1 MSYRNPGIIRDRT
14 ADVYVQASKD
24 LTNVF
29 IKGIEAKG
37 ARLAA
42 EAAKKKKDDE
52 RWNLNA
58 NRNSRVINKQNKKTG
73 DIINTI
79 NGNLNNSYQ
88 DNIKILGG
96 EGLTAITDNDT
107 QTDLSIEKRQANDD
121 VYAKYE
127 NYNTTSQALMGKFKA
142 ELNEHYGEKDGEG
155 GLSSAAYGVDWNYVG
170 RNDGERVG
178 NMFIVNA
185 LNNTDAASTYGGTMS
200 KSGGYDEKGNSNATF
215 ITKIPSD
222 NQEFLKFQ
230 PKFDKGEMDDK
241 EWTLHKEKNGIEEE
255 IDSKTGK
262 STFVFKRTIN
272 DKNFGQGFVRKT
284 MAGPSG
290 EDMLIK
296 PGLISK
302 NGIVPNE
309 AFVTDKLNAKVVNIS
324 GEKGGRATTKSN
336 TKRFFDNSFYVGE
349 GAKNY
354 QVAFSKAKGIVG
366 NNNTD
371 DINDY
376 LRNRL
381 DVTNPEEVMN
391 EGIYDPKLIA
401 EAMQMKTQRDGLS
414 KYSNK
419 NAEPEDVAYYK
430 EQGIDIIEGE
440 RIYYEESNPS
450 ETYSEEKPTAYETN
464 INIKKQEK
472 VTANKDLSLFLQNN
486 TIPTFNSGVQT
497 DDGVKFREAIDK
509 VPNISIVGME
519 SLTGEDNRI
528 TGFKIKG
535 LETTVTV
542 NTNMD
547 DVQIKEAMMFAN
559 GATKEEIK
567 AMDFGKAKREAAE
580 KKKQEKIEYQKKID
594 NIVGTMEERQE
605 PIVYE

>member
-79 NGNLNNSYQ
+79 NGNLNDSYQ

-142 ELNEHYGEKDGEG
+142 ELNEHYGEENGQE

-185 LNNTDAASTYGGTMS
+185 LNNTDAASNYGGTMS

-222 NQEFLKFQ
+222 NEEFLKFQ
-230 PKFDKGEMDDK
+230 PKFDKGEMGDK

-284 MAGPSG
+284 MAGPSAD
-290 EDMLIK
+290 DMLK
-296 PGLISK
+296 NPGMVTDRDLPPK
-302 NGIVPNE
+302 E
-309 AFVTDKLNAKVVNIS
+309 AFLTDKLNAPVVS
-324 GEKGGRATTKSN
+324 MQGMKGGRATTKSSSN
-336 TKRFFDNSFYVGE
+336 RYFDNDFYVGK
-349 GAKNY
+349 GAKNWPT
-354 QVAFSKAKGIVG
+354 ALSKATAIAGG
-366 NNNTD
+366 NDTD
-371 DINDY
+371 EINDY
-376 LRNRL
+376 LKNRL
-381 DVTNPEEVMN
+381 DITNPEEVMN
-391 EGIYDPKLIA
+391 EGIYDPNLIA

-414 KYSNK
+414 DYEHKDADDK
-419 NAEPEDVAYYK
+419 DVAYYK
-430 EQGIDIIEGE
+430 SQGMDIIKGE
-440 RIYYEESNPS
+440 RIYYEQSNPS
-450 ETYSEEKPTAYETN
+450 EVFNQTDKTYTKTQVLNSDKVNNNWNKNKPVLKN
-464 INIKKQEK
+464 I
-472 VTANKDLSLFLQNN
+472 
-486 TIPTFNSGVQT
+486 FNSFTGGGQKLPP
-497 DDGVKFREAIDK
+497 VKTVMANFAQA
-509 VPNISIVGME
+509 NISAIPVYGEGGEELIGFELKNQLVTTKPSTILLGESKESIDQAIKVASGLSFSIGSQWE
-519 SLTGEDNRI
+519 SLQPDAFSI
-528 TGFKIKG
+528 
-535 LETTVTV
+535 L
-542 NTNMD
+542 
-547 DVQIKEAMMFAN
+547 
-559 GATKEEIK
+559 
-567 AMDFGKAKREAAE
+567 
-580 KKKQEKIEYQKKID
+580 
-594 NIVGTMEERQE
+594 E

>member
-42 EAAKKKKDDE
+42 EAAEKKKDDE

-96 EGLTAITDNDT
+96 DGLTAITDNDT

-121 VYAKYE
+121 IYAKYE
-127 NYNTTSQALMGKFKA
+127 NYNTTSQTLMGKLKA
-142 ELNEHYGEKDGEG
+142 ELNEHYGEENGQE

-185 LNNTDAASTYGGTMS
+185 LNNTDAASNYGGTMS

-222 NQEFLKFQ
+222 NEEFLKFQ

-255 IDSKTGK
+255 VDSETGK

-272 DKNFGQGFVRKT
+272 NENFGQGFVRKT
-284 MAGPSG
+284 MAGPSAD
-290 EDMLIK
+290 DMLK
-296 PGLISK
+296 NPGMVTDRDLPPK
-302 NGIVPNE
+302 E
-309 AFVTDKLNAKVVNIS
+309 AFLTNKLNAPVVS
-324 GEKGGRATTKSN
+324 VQGMKGGRATTKSSSN
-336 TKRFFDNSFYVGE
+336 RYFDNDFYVGK
-349 GAKNY
+349 GAKNWPT
-354 QVAFSKAKGIVG
+354 ALSKATAIVG
-366 NNNTD
+366 GNDTEEINN
-371 DINDY
+371 Y

-381 DVTNPEEVMN
+381 DITNPEEVMN
-391 EGIYDPKLIA
+391 EGIYDPNLIA

-414 KYSNK
+414 DYEHKDADDK
-419 NAEPEDVAYYK
+419 DVAYYK
-430 EQGIDIIEGE
+430 SQGMDIIKGE
-440 RIYYEESNPS
+440 RIYYEQSNPS
-450 ETYSEEKPTAYETN
+450 EVFNQTDKTYSKKDVLNSDKVNNNWNKNKPVLKN
-464 INIKKQEK
+464 I
-472 VTANKDLSLFLQNN
+472 
-486 TIPTFNSGVQT
+486 FNSFTGGGQ
-497 DDGVKFREAIDK
+497 K
-509 VPNISIVGME
+509 VPPVKTVMANFAQANISAIPIYGEGGEELIGFELKNQLVTTKPSTILLGESKESIDQAIKVASGLSFSIGSQWE
-519 SLTGEDNRI
+519 SLQPDA
-528 TGFKIKG
+528 FS
-535 LETTVTV
+535 
-542 NTNMD
+542 
-547 DVQIKEAMMFAN
+547 MF
-559 GATKEEIK
+559 EE
-567 AMDFGKAKREAAE
+567 
-580 KKKQEKIEYQKKID
+580 
-594 NIVGTMEERQE
+594 
-605 PIVYE
+605 

>member
-79 NGNLNNSYQ
+79 NGNLNDSYQ

-142 ELNEHYGEKDGEG
+142 ELNEHYGEENGQE

-185 LNNTDAASTYGGTMS
+185 LNNTDAASNYGGTMS

-222 NQEFLKFQ
+222 NEEFLKFQ
-230 PKFDKGEMDDK
+230 PKFDKGEMGDK

-284 MAGPSG
+284 MAGPSAD
-290 EDMLIK
+290 DMLK
-296 PGLISK
+296 NPGMVTDRDLPPK
-302 NGIVPNE
+302 E
-309 AFVTDKLNAKVVNIS
+309 AFLTDKLNAPVVS
-324 GEKGGRATTKSN
+324 MQGMKGGRATTKSSSN
-336 TKRFFDNSFYVGE
+336 RYFDNDFYVGK
-349 GAKNY
+349 GAKNWPT
-354 QVAFSKAKGIVG
+354 ALSKATAIAGG
-366 NNNTD
+366 NDTD
-371 DINDY
+371 EINDY
-376 LRNRL
+376 LKNRL
-381 DVTNPEEVMN
+381 DITNPEEVMN
-391 EGIYDPKLIA
+391 EGIYDPNLIA

-414 KYSNK
+414 DYEHKDADDK
-419 NAEPEDVAYYK
+419 DVAYYK
-430 EQGIDIIEGE
+430 SQGMDIIKGE
-440 RIYYEESNPS
+440 RIYYEQSNPS
-450 ETYSEEKPTAYETN
+450 EVFNQTDKTYTKTQVLNSDKVNNNWNKNKPVLKN
-464 INIKKQEK
+464 I
-472 VTANKDLSLFLQNN
+472 
-486 TIPTFNSGVQT
+486 FNSFTGGGQKLPP
-497 DDGVKFREAIDK
+497 VKTVMANFAQA
-509 VPNISIVGME
+509 NISAIPVYGEGGEELIGFELKNQLVTTKPSTILLGESKESIDQAIKVASGLSFSIGSQWE
-519 SLTGEDNRI
+519 SLQPDA
-528 TGFKIKG
+528 FS
-535 LETTVTV
+535 
-542 NTNMD
+542 
-547 DVQIKEAMMFAN
+547 MF
-559 GATKEEIK
+559 EE
-567 AMDFGKAKREAAE
+567 
-580 KKKQEKIEYQKKID
+580 
-594 NIVGTMEERQE
+594 
-605 PIVYE
+605 

>member
-79 NGNLNNSYQ
+79 NGNLNDSYQ

-142 ELNEHYGEKDGEG
+142 ELNEHYGEENGQE

-185 LNNTDAASTYGGTMS
+185 LNNTDAASNYGGTMS

-222 NQEFLKFQ
+222 NEEFLKFQ
-230 PKFDKGEMDDK
+230 PKFDKGEMGDK

-284 MAGPSG
+284 MAGPSAD
-290 EDMLIK
+290 DMLK
-296 PGLISK
+296 NPGMVTDRDLPPK
-302 NGIVPNE
+302 E
-309 AFVTDKLNAKVVNIS
+309 AFLTDKLNAPVVS
-324 GEKGGRATTKSN
+324 MQGMKGGRATTKSSSN
-336 TKRFFDNSFYVGE
+336 RYFDNDFYVGK
-349 GAKNY
+349 GAKNWPT
-354 QVAFSKAKGIVG
+354 ALSKATAIAGG
-366 NNNTD
+366 NDTD
-371 DINDY
+371 EINDY
-376 LRNRL
+376 LKNRL
-381 DVTNPEEVMN
+381 DITNPEEVMN
-391 EGIYDPKLIA
+391 EGIYDPNLIA

-414 KYSNK
+414 DYEHKDADDK
-419 NAEPEDVAYYK
+419 DVAYYK
-430 EQGIDIIEGE
+430 SQGMDIIKGE
-440 RIYYEESNPS
+440 RIYYEQSNPS
-450 ETYSEEKPTAYETN
+450 EVFNQTDKTYTKTQVLNSDKVNNNWNKNKPVLKN
-464 INIKKQEK
+464 I
-472 VTANKDLSLFLQNN
+472 
-486 TIPTFNSGVQT
+486 FNSFTGGAQKLPP
-497 DDGVKFREAIDK
+497 VKTVMANFAQA
-509 VPNISIVGME
+509 NISAIPVYGEGGEELIGFELKNQLVTTKPSTILLGESKESIDQAIKVASGLSFSIGSQWE
-519 SLTGEDNRI
+519 SLQPDAFSI
-528 TGFKIKG
+528 
-535 LETTVTV
+535 L
-542 NTNMD
+542 
-547 DVQIKEAMMFAN
+547 
-559 GATKEEIK
+559 
-567 AMDFGKAKREAAE
+567 
-580 KKKQEKIEYQKKID
+580 
-594 NIVGTMEERQE
+594 E

>member
-14 ADVYVQASKD
+14 ADVYAQASKD

-42 EAAKKKKDDE
+42 EAAKKKKEDE
-52 RWNLNA
+52 KWNLNA

-79 NGNLNNSYQ
+79 NGNLNDSYQ
-88 DNIKILGG
+88 NNIKILGG

-121 VYAKYE
+121 IYAKYE
-127 NYNTTSQALMGKFKA
+127 NYNTTSETLMGKLKA
-142 ELNEHYGEKDGEG
+142 ELNEHYGEENGQE
-155 GLSSAAYGVDWNYVG
+155 GLSSAAYGIDWNYVG

-178 NMFIVNA
+178 NMFIINA
-185 LNNTDAASTYGGTMS
+185 LNNTDAASNYGGTMS

-222 NQEFLKFQ
+222 NEDFLKFQ
-230 PKFDKGEMDDK
+230 PKFYRGKMGDK

-255 IDSKTGK
+255 IDSATGK

-272 DKNFGQGFVRKT
+272 NENFGQGFVRKT
-284 MAGPSG
+284 MAGPSA
-290 EDMLIK
+290 EDMLIN
-296 PGLISK
+296 PGLVSK

-309 AFVTDKLNAKVVNIS
+309 AFITDKLNAKVVNIS
-324 GEKGGRATTKSN
+324 GKKGGRATTKSN
-336 TKRFFDNSFYVGE
+336 TRRFFDNNFYVGE

-381 DVTNPEEVMN
+381 EITNPEEVMN

-414 KYSNK
+414 KYGNK
-419 NAEPEDVAYYK
+419 KAEPEDVAYYK
-430 EQGIDIIEGE
+430 EQGVDIAEGE

-450 ETYSEEKPTAYETN
+450 E
-464 INIKKQEK
+464 
-472 VTANKDLSLFLQNN
+472 VFNKSDLNDGNYTKTQV
-486 TIPTFNSGVQT
+486 FNSTKVNNNWTKSKPVLKKIFSSLTQGAGVQPS
-497 DDGVKFREAIDK
+497 VKK
-509 VPNISIVGME
+509 VMADFAKANISAMPIY
-519 SLTGEDNRI
+519 GEDNKLV
-528 TGFKIKG
+528 GYELKNQ
-535 LETTVTV
+535 LVTTKPSTILV
-542 NTNMD
+542 N
-547 DVQIKEAMMFAN
+547 E
-559 GATKEEIK
+559 
-567 AMDFGKAKREAAE
+567 
-580 KKKQEKIEYQKKID
+580 
-594 NIVGTMEERQE
+594 
-605 PIVYE
+605 